1 MELYGKR
8 FDTTEKRT
16 FKTVGSASTDKIIS
30 PKVRVVNLLKLIS
43 TQPEFPKMEI
53 GIPIYL

>member
-8 FDTTEKRT
+8 FDTTEKQM
-16 FKTVGSASTDKIIS
+16 FKTIGSASTDKIIS
-30 PKVRVVNLLKLIS
+30 PKVQVVNLLKPIS
-43 TQPEFPKMEI
+43 TQLEFPKMEI